1 MKNYSKHFLRCAA
14 VAVLLLATALS
25 VQAKNTKTTVT
36 QVTTTVTLSDDVDYI
51 VTSSTPFADD
61 GVVNIKNTDHAVLI
75 LADVKPSKAT
85 ALLAAHVQVEGAR
98 AVKGQNCQVKLYNR
112 GCIILPYGDNVNP
125 LTVFS
130 EQNFEGEQCNDFGL
144 ENSGGFMNT
153 LSSAKLNNR
162 IRSFKL
168 KRGYM
173 VTFSL
178 RAGGRGYSRCFI
190 ADDEDIEMATL
201 PGILDRAI
209 SSYRVFKWYDTG
221 KQGVANDTR
230 EEAVNALNVS
240 TCYDFALGLDRQPDA
255 ETVPHHIYE
264 DWPSAAACGQVTYS
278 PHLKTNNE
286 PGNSADDHPQSVQEI
301 LNNWENLMATGMRL
315 CSPSSHDGS
324 LNHLREF
331 LTEIDKRGWRCD
343 IIDLHCYWP
352 EWNFYNSI
360 KGWVDSYHRPIWISE
375 WVWGASWNN
384 NGIFGEAQGNNRD
397 NPTQAQL
404 NTNRDVVRNICN
416 ALNSYDYIE
425 RYYYWN
431 SEANCSKLYYNG
443 KLTPA
448 GEMYAQLNSGV
459 GYNGKYEKIPN
470 IPTQYDPSDL
480 VVDYDKDKNTATL
493 TWHEYNGE
501 MNVGIYV
508 QRRTTAFGD
517 WQIIED
523 VTMKEQEADYTYT
536 DTESANGYR
545 YRIYIVDANGKERY
559 TPVVMA
565 ASNDLQAG
573 DAITVGESTKYMG
586 GNMFVNGSFEMGV
599 YLWTNGEGNPL
610 EQPWFQVLP
619 EGGNDG
625 GSYLQ
630 CYGNGGRN
638 TVSAIKYHL
647 NLKPNTD
654 YYFSGAI
661 CNYGS
666 PCSLFLTNDGT
677 SFPTTP
683 RPSISNST
691 NNWLTQFETFNS
703 GEYEQAIF
711 WPRSLAATAQLDQ
724 LMLCELFDTQQE
736 ALADGME
743 KTLLKGD
750 TFTKYNSLYPAL
762 NTELEQLINDPPA
775 TVTAETLR
783 QMEDAISKAIQAYD
797 NMPRLALLIQQASHL
812 TSLHLYG
819 EDELQ
824 QAIELAQQAEKA
836 DDVNDQ
842 YERLQQAID
851 AYMPLVVI
859 NNKITSP
866 NFANANG
873 WTTKCGTFTGGDQR
887 VNSKEGVT
895 FWNAWWSGLSASEGT
910 AKTMEV
916 KQEVK
921 GLSHGLYALECK
933 ASTEHYC
940 LSDQHGYITDGNKT
954 EVTPQLTADYFDLP
968 SMSNDQR
975 WQTLVSAPIYV
986 PEGGSV
992 TVGFTGSKEGATD
1005 GAWLAYGNDNNS
1017 KADDLREGWWCATG
1031 FKLRFHPLY
1040 VRTVTPDEWNVAC
1053 LPYAVHPT
1061 YGLHFYQIAGI
1072 TSDFTK
1078 LGLEE
1083 VTEVAA
1089 GDPFIF
1095 TSDNAEAI
1103 FLEYGTA
1110 TTKQNIH
1117 GAGGLRGYFKAG
1129 TSIPADNYYLTDG
1142 AWNKVERS
1150 NRPKTTEF
1158 TAFMRPITDAD
1169 PELMKVLYNWDGP
1182 TMPINGVSQEEI
1194 DLLMTNA
1201 ITSPTINV
1209 TAADGLYTID
1219 GRRVS
1224 APLPVK
1230 GIYISVENGQARK
1243 MIVK

>member
-14 VAVLLLATALS
+14 VAVALLATALS
-25 VQAKNTKTTVT
+25 VQAKNIKTTVT
-36 QVTTTVTLSDDVDYI
+36 QVATNVTLSDDVDYI
-51 VTSSTPFADD
+51 VTSSTPFAED
-61 GVVNIKNTDHAVLI
+61 GVVNIQNTDHAVLI
-75 LADVKPSKAT
+75 LADVKPSKAN
-85 ALLAAHVQVEGAR
+85 ALLATHVQVEGAR
-98 AVKGQNCQVKLYNR
+98 AVNGQNCQVKLYNR
-112 GCIILPYGDNVNP
+112 GCIILPYGDNTKP

-144 ENSGGFMNT
+144 ENSGGYMNT
-153 LSSAKLNNR
+153 LSDAKLNNR

-178 RAGGRGYSRCFI
+178 RSSGQGYSRCFI
-190 ADDEDIEMATL
+190 AADDDLEVATL

-209 SSYRVFKWYDTG
+209 SSYRVFKWYDAG
-221 KQGVANDTR
+221 KPQLANS
-230 EEAVNALNVS
+230 AGS
-240 TCYDFALGLDRQPDA
+240 PDA
-255 ETVPHHIYE
+255 LAALHVQSTYDWGQGNSSLAPDIEWVPNHIYE
-264 DWPSAAACGQVTYS
+264 DWPSSATIGSTTQS
-278 PHLKTNNE
+278 PHTKNNNE
-286 PGNSADDHPQSVQEI
+286 PRNSADDHPQDLNTI
-301 LNNWENLMATGMRL
+301 LNNWENMMRTGLRL
-315 CSPSSHDGS
+315 CSPASWDGS
-324 LNHLREF
+324 DYWNATGF
-331 LTEIDKRGWRCD
+331 LADFLDSIDARGWRCD

-352 EWNFYNSI
+352 EGNFSNT
-360 KGWVDSYHRPIWISE
+360 SYWANKYGRPIWISE
-375 WVWGASWNN
+375 WCWGASWNN
-384 NGIFGEAQGNNRD
+384 NGAFASGVTETQVRD
-397 NPTQAQL
+397 ALQRIC
-404 NTNRDVVRNICN
+404 TN
-416 ALNSYDYIE
+416 LNSWSHIE

-431 SEANCSKLYYNG
+431 NERDPSRLYKNG

-448 GEMYAQLNSGV
+448 GEMYSKLDGGV

-470 IPTQYDPSDL
+470 VPKQYDPSDL
-480 VVDYDKDKNTATL
+480 VVDFDKDTNAATL
-493 TWHEYNGE
+493 TWHDYNGE

-517 WQIIED
+517 WQTIED
-523 VTMKEQEADYTYT
+523 IAMKEQGADYTYT
-536 DTESANGYR
+536 DTEAANGYR
-545 YRIYIVDANGKERY
+545 YRIYVIDANGKERY
-559 TPVVMA
+559 TTVVMA
-565 ASNDLQAG
+565 ASTDLQAG

-586 GNMFVNGSFEMGV
+586 GNMFVNGSFEMGT

-683 RPSISNST
+683 RPSLSNST

-743 KTLLKGD
+743 KARQKAAA
-750 TFTKYNSLYPAL
+750 FMQYNTKYQSL
-762 NTELEQLINDPPA
+762 NDELAVLDELPSPTD
-775 TVTAETLR
+775 VTAETLR
-783 QMEDAISKAIQAYD
+783 QREDAISKAIQAYD
-797 NMPRLALLIQQASHL
+797 NMPRLALLIEQATHL
-812 TSLHLYG
+812 TTLHLYG

-824 QAIELAQQAEKA
+824 QAIELAQQAQQA

-887 VNSKEGVT
+887 LNSKDGVT
-895 FWNAWWSGLSASEGT
+895 FWNAWWSNLSASEGT

-916 KQEVK
+916 RQEVK
-921 GLSHGLYALECK
+921 NLSHGLYALECK

-940 LSDQHGYITDGNKT
+940 LSDQHGYITDGDKT

-975 WQTLVSAPIYV
+975 WQTLVSAPVYV

-992 TVGFTGSKEGATD
+992 TIGFTGSKEGATD
-1005 GAWLAYGNDNNS
+1005 GAWLAYGNESNN
-1017 KADDLREGWWCATG
+1017 KTDDLREGWWCATG

-1040 VRTVTPDEWNVAC
+1040 LRTVTPGEWNAAC
-1053 LPYAVHPT
+1053 LPYAVHPSP
-1061 YGLHFYQIAGI
+1061 GIHFYEIAGI
-1072 TSDFTK
+1072 TSDFTM

-1095 TSDNAEAI
+1095 TSDNAEAV

-1110 TTKQNIH
+1110 TTKQNAH

-1129 TSIPADNYYLTDG
+1129 TSIPAENYYLTNG
-1142 AWNKVERS
+1142 AWNKVEKS
-1150 NRPKTTEF
+1150 DRPKTTEF

-1169 PELMKVLYNWDGP
+1169 PELMKVLYNWEGL

-1194 DLLMTNA
+1194 DLLMTSA
-1201 ITSPTINV
+1201 ITSPTVN
-1209 TAADGLYTID
+1209 TTTADGLYTID

>member
-1 MKNYSKHFLRCAA
+1 MKNYLKKFLRCSAA
-14 VAVLLLATALS
+14 VTLLLLMALS

-36 QVTTTVTLSDDVDYI
+36 KVNETVTISDEVDYI
-51 VTSSTPFADD
+51 VTSSTPFGDN

-75 LADVKPSKAT
+75 LADVKPSKAI
-85 ALLAAHVQVEGAR
+85 ALLANHVQVDGAQ
-98 AVKGQNCQVKLYNR
+98 AKNNQNCQVKIYNR
-112 GCIILPYGDNVNP
+112 GCIILPYGDSTKP

-144 ENSGGFMNT
+144 ENSGGYMNT
-153 LSSAKLNNR
+153 LSSAKLNNQ

-178 RAGGRGYSRCFI
+178 LASGRGYSRCFI

-209 SSYRVFKWYDTG
+209 SSYRVFKWYDAG
-221 KQGVANDTR
+221 KPQLANS
-230 EEAVNALNVS
+230 AGS
-240 TCYDFALGLDRQPDA
+240 PDA
-255 ETVPHHIYE
+255 LAALHVQSTYDWGQGNGSLAPDIEWVPNHIYE
-264 DWPSAAACGQVTYS
+264 DWPSSSTIGGTSQS
-278 PHLKTNNE
+278 PHTKNNNE
-286 PGNSADDHPQSVQEI
+286 PRNSADDHPQDLNTI
-301 LNNWENLMATGMRL
+301 LNNWENMMRTGMRL
-315 CSPSSHDGS
+315 CSPASWDGS
-324 LNHLREF
+324 DYWNATGF
-331 LTEIDKRGWRCD
+331 LADFLDSIDARGWRCD

-352 EWNFYNSI
+352 EGNFGNTANWAN
-360 KGWVDSYHRPIWISE
+360 KYHRPIWISE
-375 WVWGASWNN
+375 WCWGASWNS
-384 NGIFGEAQGNNRD
+384 NGAFASGTTEGQVRD
-397 NPTQAQL
+397 ALQ
-404 NTNRDVVRNICN
+404 RICN
-416 ALNSYDYIE
+416 NLNSWSHIE

-431 SEANCSKLYYNG
+431 NERDPSRLYKDG

-448 GEMYAQLNSGV
+448 GEMYAKLDGGV

-470 IPTQYDPSDL
+470 IPKQYDPSDL
-480 VVDYDKDKNTATL
+480 VVNYDKDAGTATL

-501 MNVGIYV
+501 MNAGIYV

-517 WQIIED
+517 WQTIYD
-523 VTMKEQEADYTYT
+523 VPMKEQAADYTYT
-536 DTESANGYR
+536 DTEATNGYR
-545 YRIYIVDANGKERY
+545 YRIYVVDANGKERY
-559 TPVVMA
+559 TTVVMA
-565 ASNDLQAG
+565 ASTDLQAG
-573 DAITVGESTKYMG
+573 DAVTVGETTKYLG
-586 GNMFVNGSFEMGV
+586 GNMFVNGSFEMGA
-599 YLWTNGEGNPL
+599 YGWTNGEGNPL

-638 TVSAIKYHL
+638 TASAIKYPFTV
-647 NLKPNTD
+647 KPQTD

-661 CNYGS
+661 CNFGGT
-666 PCSLFLTNDGT
+666 CSLYLTNDGT
-677 SFPTTP
+677 NFSSTI

-691 NNWLTQFETFNS
+691 NNWLTQFEIFNTDVND
-703 GEYEQAIF
+703 QAIF

-750 TFTKYNSLYPAL
+750 AFMKYNTLYPAL
-762 NTELEQLINDPPA
+762 NTELEQLVNNPPA

-783 QMEDAISKAIQAYD
+783 QAEDAVSKAIQAYD
-797 NMPRLALLIQQASHL
+797 NMSRLTQLIEQATYL
-812 TSLHLYG
+812 TGLHLYG
-819 EDELQ
+819 EEELQ
-824 QAIELAQQAEKA
+824 QAIDLAQQAQLA

-842 YERLQQAID
+842 LERLQQAID
-851 AYMPLVVI
+851 GYMPMTI
-859 NNKITSP
+859 ISNKITSP

-873 WTTKCGTFTGGDQR
+873 WTTKCGTFTSGDQR
-887 VNSKEGVT
+887 LNSKDGVT

-916 KQEVK
+916 KQVVT

-940 LSDQHGYITDGNKT
+940 LSDQHGYITDGT
-954 EVTPQLTADYFDLP
+954 QSESTSLLTADYYDLP
-968 SMSNDQR
+968 TMSNDQR

-992 TVGFTGSKEGATD
+992 TVGFTGSKQGATD
-1005 GAWLAYGNDNNS
+1005 GAWLAYGNTSSS

-1040 VRTVTPDEWNVAC
+1040 HRTVTPGEWNVAC
-1053 LPYAVHPT
+1053 LPYAVHPSP
-1061 YGLHFYQIAGI
+1061 GIHFYEIAGI
-1072 TSDFTK
+1072 TSDFTS

-1083 VTEVAA
+1083 VTEIAA

-1095 TSDNAEAI
+1095 TSDTEEAI
-1103 FLEYGTA
+1103 FLEYGSA

-1129 TSIPADNYYLTDG
+1129 VSIPAGNYFLTDG
-1142 AWNKVERS
+1142 AWNKVEKE
-1150 NRPKTTEF
+1150 NRPKTTEY

-1169 PELMKVLYNWDGP
+1169 PELMKVLYSWDGP
-1182 TMPINGVSQEEI
+1182 TMPINGVTQEEI
-1194 DLLMTNA
+1194 DLMMTNA
-1201 ITSPTINV
+1201 IMSPTLNV

-1230 GIYISVENGQARK
+1230 GIYISVDKGKARK
-1243 MIVK
+1243 IVIK